1 MASDKR
7 VILSSKRARSRRKKA
22 ARNANAEP
30 AAPECATLLLM
41 PTATRF
47 SNASKED
54 AANGTT
60 VTVHM
65 YDEQQ
70 KHEPR
75 RCDRASQETTSEED
89 DELEEDEE
97 DGVVIVCRPTMP
109 DFCTRFVPEV
119 HHPMTPANSTSISAA
134 PDLRS
139 FTASIPSFRET
150 RDGFIT
156 YTIALTLCHDPC
168 KQFVVERRFSDFV
181 ALAATLNQSSGWLSG
196 GSDAALQFQ
205 GSLPSKTWFR
215 VTQVTTLEERRGKLQ
230 SSLQELLAQDD
241 GTSMPQLPALRD
253 FLMLDIFG
261 AQIVEEKL
269 LQHD

>member
-22 ARNANAEP
+22 ARNTSTTQETP
-30 AAPECATLLLM
+30 APECATLLLL
-41 PTATRF
+41 PTATHF
-47 SNASKED
+47 SNANKED

-60 VTVHM
+60 VTVHV

-75 RCDRASQETTSEED
+75 RCDRASQETTSDED

-119 HHPMTPANSTSISAA
+119 HHPMTPAHTSASA

-181 ALAATLNQSSGWLSG
+181 ALATTLNQSSGWLSSS
-196 GSDAALQFQ
+196 SDAALQFQ

-230 SSLQELLAQDD
+230 TCLQELLAQDD
-241 GTSMPQLPALRD
+241 GTTMPQLPALRD

-269 LQHD
+269 LQQD